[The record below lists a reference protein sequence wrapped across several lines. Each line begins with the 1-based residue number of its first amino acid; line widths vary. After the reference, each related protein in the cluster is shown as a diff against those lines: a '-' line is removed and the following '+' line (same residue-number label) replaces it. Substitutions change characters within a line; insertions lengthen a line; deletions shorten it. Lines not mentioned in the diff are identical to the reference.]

1 MYHEA
6 NCSVSSYNT
15 TDQEFAQLV
24 ANFNATLSNNSLP
37 NVEILEGSVIVAG
50 MSSAC
55 IIIIIACM
63 RMFYIMF
70 SWRVLSS
77 RATKH

>member
-24 ANFNATLSNNSLP
+24 ANFNTTLNNNSLP
-37 NVEILEGSVIVAG
+37 NVDILEGSVIVAG
-50 MSSAC
+50 MSSEYN
-55 IIIIIACM
+55 M
-63 RMFYIMF
+63 HGYGFYIMF

-77 RATKH
+77 RDTKH